1 LNANT
6 GSETDFQYSVARL
19 NVQQFDNARSDRSIG
34 PGHYDATELPQDP
47 LRPTE
52 RAHRQALQR
61 TRPPAY
67 PLLDPQCVCTTETAR
82 RIHRRHAIP
91 TSLIVAAAPPHAVIA
106 AKCIDSWCF
115 ACSALLL

>member
-1 LNANT
+1 MLA
-6 GSETDFQYSVARL
+6 EMMPARL
-19 NVQQFDNARSDRSIG
+19 NIQQFDNARSDRSIG
-34 PGHYDATELPQDP
+34 PRHYDATELPEDP

-61 TRPPAY
+61 ARPPAY
-67 PLLDPQCVCTTETAR
+67 PLLHPHCVCTTEIAR

-91 TSLIVAAAPPHAVIA
+91 TALTVAAAPASCRDRRQMHRFLGT
-106 AKCIDSWCF
+106 F